1 MTIIRKGRTIFYLN
15 VGPSTG
21 GFSGYICW
29 RNIEHRHRKADPM
42 LLTIRKTGPTS
53 KHPPLHNCEPLSVV
67 SFKDRTDGPC
77 QRSSRS
83 NPTNG
88 LDDPSNPFQPSC
100 STVQL
105 EITRRSVGIR
115 KHQFISVTQS
125 CPILWDPMDCST
137 QGFPVHHQLLEPTQ
151 IHVIESVMPPNL
163 LSSVPFSSHLQPF
176 LASGSFPRSR
186 FFASGGQ
193 SIGVSASASVLP
205 VTDFL

>member
-77 QRSSRS
+77 QRWSRS

-115 KHQFISVTQS
+115 KHQFSSVTQS

-137 QGFPVHHQLLEPTQ
+137 QGFPVHHQLPELAQT
-151 IHVIESVMPPNL
+151 HVHQVSDAIQPSHP
-163 LSSVPFSSHLQPF
+163 LSSPSPPVSIFPSIRVFSSE
-176 LASGSFPRSR
+176 
-186 FFASGGQ
+186 
-193 SIGVSASASVLP
+193 
-205 VTDFL
+205 